1 MPDERLFRLYKLHNV
16 DESLY
21 DIKKRAQNLDTGQEE
36 LALMKQIEKEGKSAL
51 DKYESLHRQITESEN
66 KLAETKNKVTKY
78 ESQLYDGSI
87 SSSREV
93 ENMQQEIKMLKE
105 LAEKTETRLSGLNE
119 EFGPA
124 KEEAQKVA
132 RSLKKLKKVIIGK
145 RDEAKAEAEE
155 LKVKYREIAS
165 TREERLN
172 NVEPELIRAYDAA
185 RKQTGSTGMATV
197 ESEEHKCS
205 ACGNNVADRML
216 QQIREGKTILCE
228 DCRRIL
234 FIVMP
239 GVE

>member
-1 MPDERLFRLYKLHNV
+1 MT
-16 DESLY
+16 
-21 DIKKRAQNLDTGQEE
+21 A
-36 LALMKQIEKEGKSAL
+36 ALSFFQAVAVPVQFLTSV

-66 KLAETKNKVTKY
+66 KLAETKIKASKNET
-78 ESQLYDGSI
+78 QLYDGSI
-87 SSSREV
+87 SNPREI
-93 ENMQQEIKMLKE
+93 ENLQQEIKMLKE
-105 LAEKTETRLSGLNE
+105 LIEKTEARLTSLNE

-124 KEEAQKVA
+124 KVEAQKVA
-132 RSLKKLKKVIIGK
+132 RSLKKLKQVIIGK
-145 RDEAKAEAEE
+145 RDEAKAEAEQ
-155 LKVKYREIAS
+155 LKVKYREIAT

-205 ACGNNVADRML
+205 ACGNNVAERML